1 MSKIIEEK
9 VDIEDEKI
17 KVEVVDWD
25 DFKEVRKEGIKEK
38 EEENSNQESEKED
51 DYVEEKEDNSSRESK
66 EEDQVYFINV
76 VFIEEKFV
84 LMIVF

>member
-25 DFKEVRKEGIKEK
+25 DFKEVRKEGIKE